1 MPRVESSAG
10 IPVPVELA
18 FAVSQ
23 TTGEVR
29 YRWDTF
35 VSEQHFLD
43 GATRPAKGVR
53 TETKS
58 RHRLTM
64 ITEYTSF
71 RPPGQVGMK
80 MVSGPRFFEKFASG
94 WSFREVEEGTQAT
107 WRYTFSIRPAVLA
120 PVADRIGV
128 YLLQRDIDRRMAGF
142 ARGCVDPVVVKA
154 ATDLGG

>member
-1 MPRVESSAG
+1 
-10 IPVPVELA
+10 
-18 FAVSQ
+18 
-23 TTGEVR
+23 
-29 YRWDTF
+29 
-35 VSEQHFLD
+35 
-43 GATRPAKGVR
+43 
-53 TETKS
+53 
-58 RHRLTM
+58 
-64 ITEYTSF
+64 
-71 RPPGQVGMK
+71 MK